1 MKYFSTNHKSEK
13 ASFKDAV
20 IKGLA
25 PDRGLYFPESISPIP
40 NGFLDNGKELT
51 EICYQYIK
59 QFVGDEIPPDVLRK
73 ITAETINFPLP
84 IVPIEKEVYSLE
96 LWHGPTCAFKDVGAR
111 FLARCLSYF
120 IQDQKETVT
129 ILVATSGDTGS
140 AVANGFFNVPGINV
154 VILYP
159 KGKVSKIQEQQL
171 TTIGGNISAL
181 EIDGTFD
188 DCQDMVKSAFND
200 KELNAAMKL
209 SSANSI
215 NVARFLPQAFYFI
228 AAYEQL
234 ENKKK
239 DLVFAVPSGNFGN
252 LTAGMFAQ
260 KAGLPVSKFIAG
272 TNVNDIVPKYL
283 AKGVYEPKPS
293 ISTIS
298 NAMDIGDPSNFARI
312 IELHNGNWES
322 VKNTLVG
329 YSYND
334 EQTRQSMKKVI
345 ESTGYLTEPHGTIAY
360 MALKE
365 YQKNHDCQGIIL
377 ETAHPAKFHDV
388 VEPEIGRK
396 VEIPERL
403 KEYLHREKDALLMS
417 NKFESLKTYLLEES
431 SKTA

>member
-1 MKYFSTNHKSEK
+1 MKYYSTNKKSEK
-13 ASFKDAV
+13 VSFKDAV

-25 PDRGLYFPESISPIP
+25 PDKGLYFPESISDLPEGLL
-40 NGFLDNGKELT
+40 NSGKDLN
-51 EICYQYIK
+51 EICYEYIK
-59 QFVGDEIPPDVLRK
+59 QFIGDEIPADKLK
-73 ITAETINFPLP
+73 EIIAETINFPLP
-84 IVPIEKEVYSLE
+84 IVEIEKDVYSLE

-120 IQDQKETVT
+120 IKGQKEKVT

-140 AVANGFFNVPGINV
+140 AVANGFYNVDGIDV

-171 TTIGGNISAL
+171 TTIGGNVSAL
-181 EIDGTFD
+181 EVDGTFD
-188 DCQDMVKSAFND
+188 DCQAMVKAAFND
-200 KELNAAMKL
+200 KELNDAMKL

-234 ENKKK
+234 EDKNK
-239 DLVFAVPSGNFGN
+239 DVVFAVPSGNFGN

-272 TNVNDIVPKYL
+272 TNANDIVPQYL
-283 AKGVYEPKPS
+283 ETGVYKAKPS
-293 ISTIS
+293 VSTIS

-312 IELHNGNWES
+312 LELHNDDWDA

-329 YSYND
+329 HAYTDD
-334 EQTRQSMKKVI
+334 ETRASMKDVI
-345 ESTGYLTEPHGTIAY
+345 DRTGYLTEPHGTIAY

-365 YQKNHDCQGIIL
+365 YQKSNDCQGIIL

-388 VEPEIGRK
+388 VEPVIGQK

-403 KEYLHREKDALLMS
+403 QEYMTRKKDALLID
-417 NKFESLKTYLLEES
+417 NQFTSLKEYLL
-431 SKTA
+431 KA

>member
-1 MKYFSTNHKSEK
+1 MKYFSTNKKSEK
-13 ASFKDAV
+13 VSFKEAV

-25 PDRGLYFPESISPIP
+25 PDKGLYFPESISDFPEGLL
-40 NGFLDNGKELT
+40 NSGKDLN
-51 EICYQYIK
+51 EICYGYIK
-59 QFVGDEIPPDVLRK
+59 QFIGDEIPEEKLK
-73 ITAETINFPLP
+73 QIIAETINFPLP
-84 IVPIEKEVYSLE
+84 IVEIEKDVYSLE

-111 FLARCLSYF
+111 FLARCISYF
-120 IQDQKETVT
+120 IQDQEEKVT

-140 AVANGFFNVPGINV
+140 AVANGFHNVKGIDV

-171 TTIGGNISAL
+171 TTIGGNVSAL

-188 DCQDMVKSAFND
+188 DCQAMVKDAFND
-200 KELNAAMKL
+200 RELNEKMKL

-234 ENKKK
+234 KDKNK
-239 DLVFAVPSGNFGN
+239 DIVFAVPSGNFGN

-260 KAGLPVSKFIAG
+260 KAGLPVAKFIAG
-272 TNVNDIVPKYL
+272 TNANDIVPAYL
-283 AKGVYEPKPS
+283 KTGIYTAKPS
-293 ISTIS
+293 VSTIS

-312 IELHNGNWES
+312 LELHQGDWDAI
-322 VKNTLVG
+322 KNTLVG
-329 YSYND
+329 HAYSDD
-334 EQTRQSMKKVI
+334 ETRESMKDVI
-345 ESTGYLTEPHGTIAY
+345 DRTGYLTEPHGTIAY

-388 VEPEIGRK
+388 VEPAIGQK

-403 KEYLHREKDALLMS
+403 QEYMDREKNALLID
-417 NKFESLKTYLLEES
+417 NTYESLKAYLLS
-431 SKTA
+431 Q

>member
-1 MKYFSTNHKSEK
+1 MKYFSTNKQSEK
-13 ASFKDAV
+13 VSFKDAV

-25 PDRGLYFPESISPIP
+25 PDKGLYFPESISDIP
-40 NGFLDNGKELT
+40 AGMLNSGKDLN
-51 EICYQYIK
+51 EICYEYIK
-59 QFVGDEIPPDVLRK
+59 QFVGDEIPAEKLK
-73 ITAETINFPLP
+73 QIIAETINFPLP
-84 IVPIEKEVYSLE
+84 IVEIEKDVYSLE

-120 IQDQKETVT
+120 LEDEKEKVT

-140 AVANGFFNVPGINV
+140 AVANGFYNVDGIDV

-171 TTIGGNISAL
+171 TTIGANISAL
-181 EIDGTFD
+181 EIEGTFD
-188 DCQDMVKSAFND
+188 DCQAMVKAAFND
-200 KELNAAMKL
+200 KELNDTMKL

-234 ENKKK
+234 EDKNK
-239 DLVFAVPSGNFGN
+239 DVVFAVPSGNFGN

-260 KAGLPVSKFIAG
+260 KAGLPVAKFIAG
-272 TNVNDIVPKYL
+272 TNANDIVPEYL
-283 AKGVYEPKPS
+283 KTGTYTAKPS
-293 ISTIS
+293 VSTIS

-312 IELHNGNWES
+312 LELHDGNWEA

-329 YSYND
+329 HSYTDD
-334 EQTRQSMKKVI
+334 ETRTSMKDVI
-345 ESTGYLTEPHGTIAY
+345 DRTGYLTEPHGTIAY

-388 VEPEIGRK
+388 VEPVIGQK
-396 VEIPERL
+396 VDIPARL
-403 KEYLHREKDALLMS
+403 QEYMKREKKALLIDNQFS
-417 NKFESLKTYLLEES
+417 SLKQYLL
-431 SKTA
+431 KK

>member
-1 MKYFSTNHKSEK
+1 MKYYSTNKKSEK
-13 ASFKDAV
+13 VSFKDAV

-25 PDRGLYFPESISPIP
+25 PDKGLYFPESIADFPAGLLNS
-40 NGFLDNGKELT
+40 GKDLN
-51 EICYQYIK
+51 EICYGYIK
-59 QFVGDEIPPDVLRK
+59 QFVGDEIPAEKLK
-73 ITAETINFPLP
+73 QIIAETINFPLP
-84 IVPIEKEVYSLE
+84 IVEIEKDVYSLE

-120 IQDQKETVT
+120 IQGQTEKVT

-140 AVANGFFNVPGINV
+140 AVANGFYNVDGIDV

-181 EIDGTFD
+181 EVEGTFD
-188 DCQDMVKSAFND
+188 DCQAMVKAAFND
-200 KELNAAMKL
+200 KVLNDAMKL

-234 ENKKK
+234 EDKSK
-239 DLVFAVPSGNFGN
+239 DVVFAVPSGNFGN

-260 KAGLPVSKFIAG
+260 KAGLPVAKFIAG
-272 TNVNDIVPKYL
+272 TNANDIVPKYL
-283 AKGVYEPKPS
+283 ATGIYKAKPS
-293 ISTIS
+293 VSTIS

-312 IELHNGNWES
+312 LELHDGDWDG
-322 VKNTLVG
+322 VKNTLEG
-329 YSYND
+329 HAYTD
-334 EQTRQSMKKVI
+334 EQTRTSMKDVI
-345 ESTGYLTEPHGTIAY
+345 DRTGYLTEPHGTIAY

-365 YQKNHDCQGIIL
+365 YQKSHDCQGIIL

-388 VEPEIGRK
+388 VEPVIGQK
-396 VEIPERL
+396 VDIPERL
-403 KEYLHREKDALLMS
+403 QEYMTREKDALLID
-417 NKFESLKTYLLEES
+417 NQFDSLKNYLL
-431 SKTA
+431 SKANS

>member
-1 MKYFSTNHKSEK
+1 MKYYSTNKKSDK
-13 ASFKDAV
+13 VSFKDAV

-25 PDRGLYFPESISPIP
+25 PDKGLYFPESISDVPSGLL
-40 NGFLDNGKELT
+40 NSGKDLN
-51 EICYQYIK
+51 EICYEYIK
-59 QFVGDEIPPDVLRK
+59 QYIGDEIPAEKLK
-73 ITAETINFPLP
+73 QIIAETINFPLP
-84 IVPIEKEVYSLE
+84 IVEIEKDVYSLE

-120 IQDQKETVT
+120 IQDQKEKVT

-140 AVANGFFNVPGINV
+140 AVANGFYNVDGIDV

-171 TTIGGNISAL
+171 TTIGGNVSAL

-188 DCQDMVKSAFND
+188 DCQAMVKAAFND
-200 KELNAAMKL
+200 KELNDTMKL

-234 ENKKK
+234 KNKNK
-239 DLVFAVPSGNFGN
+239 DVVFSVPSGNFGN

-260 KAGLPVSKFIAG
+260 KAGLPVAKFIAG
-272 TNVNDIVPKYL
+272 TNANDIVPKYL
-283 AKGVYEPKPS
+283 ATGIYEAKPS
-293 ISTIS
+293 VSTIS

-312 IELHNGNWES
+312 LELHDGDWDA

-329 YSYND
+329 HAYSDD
-334 EQTRQSMKKVI
+334 ETRTSMKDVI
-345 ESTGYLTEPHGTIAY
+345 DRTGYLTEPHGTIAY

-388 VEPEIGRK
+388 VEPVIGQK
-396 VEIPERL
+396 VDIPERL
-403 KEYLHREKDALLMS
+403 QEYMEREKDALLID
-417 NKFESLKTYLLEES
+417 NQFDSLKSYLLTKANS
-431 SKTA
+431 

>member
-1 MKYFSTNHKSEK
+1 MKYYSTNKKSEK
-13 ASFKDAV
+13 VSFKDAV

-25 PDRGLYFPESISPIP
+25 PDKGLYFPESISEIP
-40 NGFLDNGKELT
+40 AGLLNSGKDLN
-51 EICYQYIK
+51 EICYEYIK
-59 QFVGDEIPPDVLRK
+59 QYIGDEIPAETLK
-73 ITAETINFPLP
+73 QIIAETINFPLP
-84 IVPIEKEVYSLE
+84 IVEIEKDVYSLE

-120 IQDQKETVT
+120 IQGQKEKVT

-140 AVANGFFNVPGINV
+140 AVANGFYNVEGIDV

-171 TTIGGNISAL
+171 TTIGGNVSAL
-181 EIDGTFD
+181 EVEGTFD
-188 DCQDMVKSAFND
+188 DCQAMVKSAFND
-200 KELNAAMKL
+200 KELNDAMKL

-234 ENKKK
+234 KDKNK
-239 DLVFAVPSGNFGN
+239 DVVFSVPSGNFGN
-252 LTAGMFAQ
+252 LTAGMFVQ

-272 TNVNDIVPKYL
+272 TNANDIVPKYL
-283 AKGVYEPKPS
+283 STGIYEAKPS
-293 ISTIS
+293 VSTIS

-312 IELHNGNWES
+312 LELHNDDWDA

-329 YSYND
+329 HAYTD
-334 EQTRQSMKKVI
+334 HETRTSMKDVI
-345 ESTGYLTEPHGTIAY
+345 DRTGYLTEPHGTIAY

-365 YQKNHDCQGIIL
+365 YQKNNDCQGIIL

-388 VEPEIGRK
+388 VEPVIGQK
-396 VEIPERL
+396 VDIPERL
-403 KEYLHREKDALLMS
+403 QEYMEREKVSKLID
-417 NKFESLKTYLLEES
+417 NKFSSLKDYLFS
-431 SKTA
+431 QNNS